1 MSERTERRVDLHTHT
16 TASDG
21 TLTPGEL
28 VSLARDT
35 GLGAVA
41 ITDHDSVAGLE
52 EGLAA
57 GEALGV
63 RVIPGVEISSSEEG
77 CEIHIVG
84 LFLRRDCG
92 ELLDFL
98 AERKKERVR
107 RNQRLLDR
115 LREIG
120 MPLSPEEITPGAG
133 GLLTRTHVAEAM
145 ARRGWAATPVE
156 ALERYLIPGKP
167 GWVEKNT
174 PPPKVCAEIIHR
186 AGGLAFLAHLDRIHK
201 GDTAHS
207 LSIARRVLTQAVQ
220 PPVGADGRSSGGGDG
235 PSAVRGQRF
244 SRGPKAQPAGHRP
257 GRAFCSGKLGGE
269 DRGFFAASPVKIL
282 HDRWKSF
289 SCNPL
294 YNSRFSCYNVPIAPV
309 PWLRK

>member
-1 MSERTERRVDLHTHT
+1 MIDRTERRVDLHTHT

-98 AERKKERVR
+98 AERKKERIR

-201 GDTAHS
+201 GDAAHS
-207 LSIARRVLTQAVQ
+207 LTIARRVLTQAGLDGLEARYATYSPQ
-220 PPVGADGRSSGGGDG
+220 WEQTADSLAEELGLLRSGGSDFHGARKPNRLG
-235 PSAVRGQRF
+235 
-244 SRGPKAQPAGHRP
+244 AG
-257 GRAFCSGKLGGE
+257 LGGL
-269 DRGFFAASPVKIL
+269 F
-282 HDRWKSF
+282 
-289 SCNPL
+289 
-294 YNSRFSCYNVPIAPV
+294 VPESWVAKMEAFLQHP
-309 PWLRK
+309 R

>member
-1 MSERTERRVDLHTHT
+1 MTDRTERRVDLHTHT

-28 VSLARDT
+28 VSLAGDT

-41 ITDHDSVAGLE
+41 ITDHDSVAGLA

-63 RVIPGVEISSSEEG
+63 RVIPGVEISTAEEG

-98 AERKKERVR
+98 AERKKERIK

-201 GDTAHS
+201 GDADHS
-207 LSIARRVLTQAVQ
+207 LTIAWRVLTQAGLDGLEARYATYSPQ
-220 PPVGADGRSSGGGDG
+220 WEQTADSLAEELGLLRSGGSDFHGARKPNRLG
-235 PSAVRGQRF
+235 TG
-244 SRGPKAQPAGHRP
+244 
-257 GRAFCSGKLGGE
+257 LGGLFVPE
-269 DRGFFAASPVKIL
+269 SWLEKIEAFL
-282 HDRWKSF
+282 Q
-289 SCNPL
+289 
-294 YNSRFSCYNVPIAPV
+294 YSR
-309 PWLRK
+309 

>member
-1 MSERTERRVDLHTHT
+1 MIDRTERRVDLHTHT

-207 LSIARRVLTQAVQ
+207 LSIARRVLTQAGLDGLEARYATYSPQ
-220 PPVGADGRSSGGGDG
+220 WEQTADRLAEEMGLLRSGGSDFHGARKPNQLG
-235 PSAVRGQRF
+235 TG
-244 SRGPKAQPAGHRP
+244 
-257 GRAFCSGKLGGE
+257 LGGLFVPE
-269 DRGFFAASPVKIL
+269 SWVEKIEAFL
-282 HDRWKSF
+282 QHPR
-289 SCNPL
+289 
-294 YNSRFSCYNVPIAPV
+294 
-309 PWLRK
+309 